1 MRVSPCYV
9 SVKRIRYSHIIYL
22 LHKGLRISLNLNEN
36 YVFMAHLNKYKKRTE
51 RMFVRKGRRKSFRR
65 ANVKWCEKMS
75 IKVKL
80 VRWVFYFLYGSYRY
94 THTPQMMGDTES
106 LAHLRN
112 ANGCD
117 ICQPFSFIAPSST
130 TSFTASRGD
139 LNHFWMTL
147 SRNEECVSWLRSIC
161 TLRSYHFVINSS
173 YVYEWM

>member
-51 RMFVRKGRRKSFRR
+51 RMFVWNGRRKSFRR

-94 THTPQMMGDTES
+94 THTPDDGWYGIIGTFTQRQWLWYLSAFQFHSPIIHHQLHRQSRRPEPFLNDSKSERES
-106 LAHLRN
+106 
-112 ANGCD
+112 
-117 ICQPFSFIAPSST
+117 
-130 TSFTASRGD
+130 
-139 LNHFWMTL
+139 
-147 SRNEECVSWLRSIC
+147 V
-161 TLRSYHFVINSS
+161 
-173 YVYEWM
+173 